1 MDYFGKMLVYIG
13 FEGRVFG
20 QCHSKWVMSPNFLE
34 VVCTIAVIL
43 YYYVDLTPL
52 IDKKKNHAFS
62 FHTLLFSASQTD
74 LTCTFHERSFHA
86 LNYPLVE
93 VTV

>member
-20 QCHSKWVMSPNFLE
+20 ESCSKWIMSPTLLE
-34 VVCTIAVIL
+34 VVYILQVIL

-52 IDKKKNHAFS
+52 IG
-62 FHTLLFSASQTD
+62 
-74 LTCTFHERSFHA
+74 
-86 LNYPLVE
+86 
-93 VTV
+93 

>member
-20 QCHSKWVMSPNFLE
+20 QCHSKWIMSPNFLE

-52 IDKKKNHAFS
+52 IDKKKIMPSPSIH
-62 FHTLLFSASQTD
+62 
-74 LTCTFHERSFHA
+74 CC
-86 LNYPLVE
+86 LVQ
-93 VTV
+93 VKQI